1 MLIHSVKTPRNIT
14 VDLNGIDSVRTN
26 QITLLTGPNGCGKTD
41 VLATIADVF
50 HGALQHVAGATVHW
64 SRDNTHHMTNS
75 LYPDQEMN
83 RGRVRLVAQT
93 FSPFSRFPGIERDTS
108 HQIAPIYARGHSSEE
123 EYVCIGFNQ
132 HSHVDIRKLSLS
144 IVENGILRLSDHPK
158 AARVTFDVLAELGFK
173 NGIEL
178 SYASDNRLRAL
189 IKLED
194 DGEIRGIE
202 QAFEQFAQSGHFVV
216 RGEYLGR
223 RDPNDLRGE
232 LQRGHIDEIAEYVR
246 GSISLIAKYQN
257 MTIDSSGKEAQ
268 EFVYPAFHDQHGM
281 SSDFANL
288 QAFSL
293 LRRLGFLSLRGCTLT
308 PYSGPRVDLTQTSS
322 GQQQLLCSIFG
333 LAAAL
338 EDDAIVLID
347 EPELSLHPRWQMN
360 FFRHLDTALEPFSH
374 CHVIIATHS
383 PLIAQAGIKHGA
395 HIVPMGAAQET
406 HELRSVSGSTK
417 ASVEGMLVDVF
428 DTPISNSLH
437 VSNEI
442 FALITKAEG
451 GSYLDHF
458 EARRKLGDYL
468 KLYQRGG
475 EGSQEMTMLL
485 NKAIQLLSG
494 GSSSFV

>member
-1 MLIHSVKTPRNIT
+1 MLIHSVKTPRDIT
-14 VDLNGIDSVRTN
+14 VDLNGIGSVRKN
-26 QITLLTGPNGCGKTD
+26 QITLLTGPNGSGKTD

-50 HGALQHVAGATVHW
+50 HGGLQNVAGATVNW
-64 SRDNTHHMTNS
+64 SRGGTEHTTNS
-75 LYPDQEMN
+75 LYPNKEIS
-83 RGRVRLVAQT
+83 RERIRLVAQT
-93 FSPFSRFPGIERDTS
+93 FSPFSRFPGIERITPHRIS
-108 HQIAPIYARGHSSEE
+108 PVYARGHSSEE

-132 HSHVDIRKLSLS
+132 HSHVDLRHLSLS
-144 IVENGILRLSDHPK
+144 IVENGILRLSEQPK
-158 AARVTFDVLAELGFK
+158 AARVIFDVLAELEFK
-173 NGIEL
+173 NGIEIT
-178 SYASDNRLRAL
+178 YVPDVRLLAL
-189 IKLED
+189 IKLAED
-194 DGEIRGIE
+194 EELRGVE
-202 QAFEQFAQSGHFVV
+202 RVFEQFLHSGHFVV

-232 LQRGHIDEIAEYVR
+232 LRRGDIDEIAEYVHT
-246 GSISLIAKYQN
+246 SINLISKYKIIISTDGN
-257 MTIDSSGKEAQ
+257 MQK
-268 EFVYPAFHDQHGM
+268 FVYPAFHDQHGM
-281 SSDFANL
+281 SSDFSYL

-338 EDDAIVLID
+338 EDEAIVLID

-360 FFRHLDTALEPFSH
+360 FFRHLTTALEPFSR

-395 HIVPMGAAQET
+395 HIVPMGPG
-406 HELRSVSGSTK
+406 HEAYKQHSVSGTIK
-417 ASVEGMLVDVF
+417 ASVEEMLVEVF
-428 DTPISNSLH
+428 DTAIPDSLH
-437 VSNEI
+437 ISNEI

-451 GSYLDHF
+451 GSYIEQF
-458 EARRKLGDYL
+458 EARRKLEAYL
-468 KLYQRGG
+468 KLYQREG

-485 NKAIQLLSG
+485 IKAIQLLSG